1 MKNILSVILIVL
13 LIGGVYAQFSTTNY
27 NTPTNYNS
35 PTYTQDNYYA
45 GYNTQSYQ
53 GSNYNTNTYNG
64 YQGTNNVQS
73 MSPFSRFG
81 GFGGS
86 SMGSYWPQ
94 FQTSNQNMQNCNG
107 ATTDFLVTIPPGGC
121 TPNVVRSDLL
131 AEQNVPIF
139 CKISTLRLNPL
150 IDVSAIRSISFAGS
164 YPKGVSGIS
173 YHPAK
178 QAVRSYNT
186 IVGSPFKDDAGY
198 VVITL
203 SRQADER
210 EIQKWIEGNL
220 TARISYDSRQLFG
233 TGKGEYYLEAGEKK
247 VPFWNGKGYL
257 EVEDIDNNLARINLY
272 ARREAN
278 PYKTFTLQEGQS
290 TPLIY
295 FPGYYCSA
303 GLSVRLNRIVAPDN
317 MALLNIEGNQFWVR
331 EGSRFLENRC
341 TVTKINILSGGSG
354 DIDISCAGKKFSLT
368 LEGRG
373 ILLNNGEDIREY
385 SVGEQITNNAD
396 GRDYYLG
403 YYGKDKDDQNFV
415 IVTNKKIDK
424 LDVAF
429 MNNLFEGT
437 DWGKYSIDELK
448 SSIGNNEEGK
458 RRIGELDKD
467 YFFLYPSQSEGPVTF
482 NTLTAENED
491 TDPYN
496 VNYELDKGEEI
507 VKELI
512 EFYSTEEK
520 FEGSYWGEEALF
532 QQITLLGQA
541 GHTNTQMEL
550 IELFEQTYP
559 SSDYLKTV
567 LELKRQGSLYDYSDA
582 HTSIQINNE
591 YFNIF
596 VESFRAEKDL
606 DKSATIRIGGRSA
619 EFVRQGDVIDLDDG
633 NLTVEDI
640 KVNGIQFRF
649 TPNEG
654 TSQGRFVGINS
665 NGIVGSREIEVK
677 DIETR
682 KVAYVSIDP
691 MVQKTYSEAD
701 FSFKIGVEERNIQL
715 NPDKTKEAIEG
726 LNETIA
732 MWEEMLEKLG
742 NVIKVWKAVCFATST
757 ILMLETML
765 SGFSGESLARGKVM
779 SQYKTICDIEIS
791 KGTYSTRTECYNAIS
806 DNIDNDVDKM
816 TQGINAVN
824 AEMKEAQQGNTQTSG
839 ILGKESI
846 LNQTKYVED
855 LKKKLEWEGV
865 EIDGTKVETK
875 DLTKSTEIRK
885 VMLYKKLGCNVD
897 EKICRDNPASNVGC
911 CSALNEMTAGL
922 KSAAIQKKA
931 DEEGKRISI
940 NVREIVGGS
949 TTPRI
954 QTVNS
959 ENVRTLT
966 WNGEKGK
973 DFSNLPSEIGQEDK
987 IQFLNLNSETYLL
1000 KLREST
1006 FKGPMGIDKAYKLNQ
1021 KTWEPV
1027 TNLAQASLDKFVF
1040 AGGSKEACSNNVIKN
1055 PEVRYYESGRNKG
1068 LPALVPFDV
1077 QNGWYIHVPN
1087 SYGSALLE
1095 GTPKTYT
1102 AAGDVNFFW
1111 ICNAGKNGIVEQKT
1125 GDDLCQSFS
1134 SNQIGF
1140 DTFISC
1146 GLQGKEVSQLYSKAR
1161 NAISQAASAYGR
1173 KGYID
1178 IMGENIKTGNP
1189 VSDTGNTECQDFMS
1203 PDDCKMLFN
1212 ACDPVICP
1220 SSRCDLGGKYPV
1232 SDVVQ
1237 TGIIG
1242 SIALCLPNARE
1253 GIIFPVC
1260 LTGIHAG
1267 IDAFVSILK
1276 SEKECMQHNL
1286 NTGQYIGICDEITAI
1301 YMCEFFWRNF
1311 GSLLDVLLPSFFE
1324 SVFGQPTTR
1333 GGGEYQ
1339 SVQSAWDNLQKSM
1352 EFFTG
1357 FYAENAMTAFQLK
1370 NSQNIGTEVCNGFL
1384 GTSMPTSLSAE
1395 GFDALLSPQSPTQFY
1410 AYFSEIPFSD
1420 ATSPATS
1427 HYKVYY
1433 HIYAGNDFGASYQVY
1448 LKNPPASGFY
1458 ATMPLANVKT
1468 GFVARGQSADEA
1480 IDFTAPAGYKEL
1492 CVRINNEEHC
1502 GFGTV
1507 SSNFAVNYATE
1518 KYTEDQATQ
1527 TDIVSESECVST
1539 SSSAWALAAPNIQA
1553 GAEKAVGGQDINLA
1567 GITRVCATQNP
1578 EVGVAAGK
1586 NNVICN
1592 SNADCGSGYTCQK
1605 VENSEVGNCIDNNG
1619 NVQRSAGRWVDVGY
1633 CDDPNIRCWLDSST
1647 LEGRFDAIN
1656 AVNQEIYGQN
1666 GTVMDY
1672 VKYGQMFEELQQS
1685 YEIARA
1691 KLNEQYNKITKLTP
1705 NDLRYSDAN
1714 LKIDEIL
1721 RKLDKIIG
1729 VYESGEG
1736 TSNNKAEALA
1746 LKATVYRM
1754 IAEQKIKDGGN
1765 LFTGT
1770 IEAESQIT
1778 SSDSSSKATS
1788 LDTSSTIANTQPP
1801 QGTPQDF
1808 FTIKNNR
1815 IFYGKT
1821 SSPYYIVELSSGNQI
1836 VKQDGSSRTIGTI
1849 DQTTKKITI
1858 NKEFINIQIGST
1870 TLGELNDFYYIDG
1883 NLALKN

>member
-1 MKNILSVILIVL
+1 MKNILSIILIIL
-13 LIGGVYAQFSTTNY
+13 LVGGVYAQFSTINQG
-27 NTPTNYNS
+27 NNYNS
-35 PTYTQDNYYA
+35 PTFTQDNYYA
-45 GYNTQSYQ
+45 GYNTQ
-53 GSNYNTNTYNG
+53 NYNTQT
-64 YQGTNNVQS
+64 YQGTNNIQS
-73 MSPFSRFG
+73 TNPMSYNR
-81 GFGGS
+81 FGGS

-94 FQTSNQNMQNCNG
+94 FQTTNQNMQNCNG

-139 CKISTLRLNPL
+139 CKLSTLRLNPL
-150 IDVSAIRSISFAGS
+150 IDVSAIRSISFTGN
-164 YPKGVSGIS
+164 YPKGVSGVS
-173 YHPAK
+173 YHPAR

-186 IVGSPFKDDAGY
+186 VISSPATDNAGY

-220 TARISYDSRQLFG
+220 TARISYDSRRLFG
-233 TGKGEYYLEAGEKK
+233 AGKGEYYLEAGDKQ

-257 EVEDIDNNLARINLY
+257 EVEDIDNDIARINLY
-272 ARREAN
+272 VRRDASA
-278 PYKTFTLQEGQS
+278 YKTFTLQEGQL

-303 GLSVRLNRIVAPDN
+303 GLRVKLNRIVAPDN

-331 EGSRFLENRC
+331 EGSRFLDNKC
-341 TVTKINILSGGSG
+341 TVKKINILSGGSG
-354 DIDISCAGKKFSLT
+354 DIDVSCTGKKFSLT

-373 ILLNNGEDIREY
+373 VLLNNGEDTREY
-385 SVGEQITNNAD
+385 NVGDQLTNNAD
-396 GRDYYLG
+396 GKDYYLA
-403 YYGKDKDDQNFV
+403 YYGKDSFREDFI
-415 IVTNKKIDK
+415 IVTNKEVDK
-424 LDVAF
+424 LDIAF
-429 MNNLFEGT
+429 INNHFEGT
-437 DWGKYSIDELK
+437 DWSKYSEDELM

-458 RRIGELDKD
+458 KRIGELDKD
-467 YFFLYPSQSEGPVTF
+467 YFFLSPGGQVENIEF
-482 NTLTAENED
+482 NSLTSDNED

-496 VNYELDKGEEI
+496 INYELDKGEEI
-507 VKELI
+507 VRELI
-512 EFYSTEEK
+512 DFYPTEEK
-520 FEGSYWGEEALF
+520 FEGTYWGEEALF
-532 QQITLLGQA
+532 QQITLSGQA
-541 GHTNTQMEL
+541 GHADTQMNL
-550 IELFEQTYP
+550 IELFEETYP
-559 SSDYLKTV
+559 SSDYLETV

-596 VESFRAEKDL
+596 VESFRAERDL

-619 EFVRQGDVIDLDDG
+619 EFVRQGDTINLDDG
-633 NLTVEDI
+633 NLTIEEI
-640 KVNGIQFRF
+640 KVKGIQFRF

-665 NGIVGSREIEVK
+665 YGIVGSREIEVK
-677 DIETR
+677 DVETR
-682 KVAYVSIDP
+682 KVAYVSIEP
-691 MVQKTYSEAD
+691 EIRKTHSQAD

-715 NPDKTKEAIEG
+715 NPDKTREAIKG
-726 LNETIA
+726 LNQTIA
-732 MWEEMLEKLG
+732 MWENMLEKLG
-742 NVIKVWKAVCFATST
+742 NTIKVWKAVCFATST

-779 SQYKTICDIEIS
+779 TQYKTICDIEIG

-806 DNIDNDVDKM
+806 ENIDKDVESM

-824 AEMKEAQQGNTQTSG
+824 SDLKKVQQGNTQTSG
-839 ILGKESI
+839 ILGKETI
-846 LNQTKYVED
+846 INQTKYVED
-855 LKKKLEWEGV
+855 LKKELEWEGV

-885 VMLYKKLGCNVD
+885 VMLYKKLGCKVD
-897 EKICRDNPASNVGC
+897 KTICRDNPASNVAC
-911 CSALNEMTAGL
+911 CTAFNEMTAGL

-931 DEEGKRISI
+931 DKEGERISV
-940 NVREIVGGS
+940 NVREVVGGS
-949 TTPRI
+949 TVPRI

-959 ENVRTLT
+959 KNVKTLT

-987 IQFLNLNSETYLL
+987 IQFLNLNGKTYLL

-1006 FKGPMGIDKAYKLNQ
+1006 LGGTMGIDKAYKLNQ
-1021 KTWEPV
+1021 KSWEQI
-1027 TNLAQASLDKFVF
+1027 TNLAKEDLDKFVF
-1040 AGGSKEACSNNVIKN
+1040 MGGSKEACSNNIIKN

-1068 LPALVPFDV
+1068 LPALVPFDIED
-1077 QNGWYIHVPN
+1077 GWYVHVPN

-1134 SNQIGF
+1134 SNQMGF

-1146 GLQGKEVSQLYSKAR
+1146 GLQGKEVGQLYSKAR

-1173 KGYID
+1173 KGYVD
-1178 IMGENIKTGNP
+1178 ILGQNIRTGNP

-1203 PDDCKMLFN
+1203 PSDCKMLFN

-1286 NTGQYIGICDEITAI
+1286 DTGQYIGICDEITAI

-1324 SVFGQPTTR
+1324 SAFGQPTTR

-1339 SVQSAWDNLQKSM
+1339 SVQSAWDNLGKSM

-1357 FYAENAMTAFQLK
+1357 FYAENAMTAFQLR

-1384 GTSMPTSLSAE
+1384 GTSMPLSLSAE
-1395 GFDALLSPQSPTQFY
+1395 GFDALLAPQSPTQFY
-1410 AYFSEIPFSD
+1410 AYFSEVPFTD

-1458 ATMPLANVKT
+1458 ATMPSANVKT

-1492 CVRINNEEHC
+1492 CVRINNEEYC

-1518 KYTEDQATQ
+1518 KYTEDQATK

-1539 SSSAWALAAPNIQA
+1539 SQSTWALAAPNIQA
-1553 GAEKAVGGQDINLA
+1553 GAEKAIGGQDINLA
-1567 GITRVCATQNP
+1567 GITRICATQNP
-1578 EVGVAAGK
+1578 QGGVAAER

-1592 SNADCGSGYTCQK
+1592 SNADCGSGYFCQK
-1605 VENSEVGNCIDNNG
+1605 TENSEIGNCVDNNG
-1619 NVQRSAGRWVDVGY
+1619 NTQRSAGRWVDVGY

-1647 LEGRFDAIN
+1647 LKGRFDAIN

-1685 YEIARA
+1685 YQLARA
-1691 KLNEQYNKITKLTP
+1691 KLSEQYNKIIKLTP
-1705 NDLRYSDAN
+1705 SKLRYGDAN
-1714 LKIDEIL
+1714 LEIDEIL
-1721 RKLDKIIG
+1721 RRLDEIIG
-1729 VYESGEG
+1729 VYEVGEG

-1754 IAEQKIKDGGN
+1754 IAEQKMRDGGD

-1770 IEAESQIT
+1770 IEPEPQLT
-1778 SSDSSSKATS
+1778 SSDTS
-1788 LDTSSTIANTQPP
+1788 TGTTPLDTSGAIVNTQPP
-1801 QGTPQDF
+1801 QGTPQEF
-1808 FTIKNNR
+1808 FTIKNNY
-1815 IFYGKT
+1815 IFYSET
-1821 SSPYYIVELSSGNQI
+1821 SSPYYIVEFSSGNQI
-1836 VKQDGSSRTIGTI
+1836 IRQDGSSKTIGTI
-1849 DQTTKKITI
+1849 DSTTKKITI
-1858 NKEFINIQIGST
+1858 NNEFRNVGIGRAA
-1870 TLGELNDFYYIDG
+1870 LGELNNFYYIDG
-1883 NLALKN
+1883 DIALRI